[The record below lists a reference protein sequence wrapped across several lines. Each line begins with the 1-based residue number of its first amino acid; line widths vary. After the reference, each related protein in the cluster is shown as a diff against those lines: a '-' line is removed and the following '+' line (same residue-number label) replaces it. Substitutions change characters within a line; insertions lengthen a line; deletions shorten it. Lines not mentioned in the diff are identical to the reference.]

1 MIPVTDAGLMPFAA
15 CRNKRLPIE
24 RQSFAQTM
32 HSRQT
37 LRHLSRAI
45 FFSACN
51 CVAYGRLTVVT
62 LRNKPQT
69 ALRESVKPASLKT
82 LAAHLNLSV
91 AAVSRVLSGA
101 QAARSIPSATQA
113 RIFAAA
119 QQFNYQPNVFARS
132 LRNKRSFT
140 VGVIVPE
147 VSEGYATLVLSGIE
161 QQLLQDDYF
170 YFVVSHH
177 HRPELIE
184 KYQHLLMA
192 RSIEGLIAIDTP
204 LTQRLS
210 VPTITVSGHHEPAGV
225 TNIVLNHQR
234 AATLALG
241 HLRGLG
247 HTKIA
252 FIKGQGFSSDTESRW
267 RAIRDAAA
275 KFDLKIVPK
284 LVAQLEGDSPTHEPG
299 YYATQKILAAAE
311 PFTAIFA
318 FNDISAIGA
327 VRALRESGLRI
338 PLDVSVVGF
347 DDVQSAA
354 FQNPGLTTVRQ
365 PLHKMGV
372 LAAQTL
378 LKQILSPSSKHETPP
393 LHASQLVVDPEFI
406 VRGST
411 AQPHQNSKKSSKTK

>member
-1 MIPVTDAGLMPFAA
+1 ML
-15 CRNKRLPIE
+15 CK
-24 RQSFAQTM
+24 
-32 HSRQT
+32 
-37 LRHLSRAI
+37 
-45 FFSACN
+45 
-51 CVAYGRLTVVT
+51 CVACGRLTVVT

-82 LAAHLNLSV
+82 LATHLNLSV

-101 QAARSIPSATQA
+101 QAARSIPAATQA

-119 QQFNYQPNVFARS
+119 KQFNYQPNVFARS

-192 RSIEGLIAIDTP
+192 RSIEGLIAVDTP

-210 VPTITVSGHHEPAGV
+210 VPTITISGHHEPAGV

-252 FIKGQGFSSDTESRW
+252 FIKGQRFSSDTESRW
-267 RAIRDAAA
+267 RAIRDTAA

-338 PLDVSVVGF
+338 PQDVSVVGF

-378 LKQILSPSSKHETPP
+378 LKQILLPSSNLEAPP

-411 AQPHQNSKKSSKTK
+411 SQPHHNSKKSSKTK

>member
-1 MIPVTDAGLMPFAA
+1 ML
-15 CRNKRLPIE
+15 
-24 RQSFAQTM
+24 
-32 HSRQT
+32 
-37 LRHLSRAI
+37 
-45 FFSACN
+45 CN
-51 CVAYGRLTVVT
+51 CVACGRLTVVT

-82 LAAHLNLSV
+82 LATHLNLSV

-101 QAARSIPSATQA
+101 QAARSIPAATQA

-119 QQFNYQPNVFARS
+119 KQFNYQPNVFARS

-192 RSIEGLIAIDTP
+192 RSIEGLIAVDTP

-210 VPTITVSGHHEPAGV
+210 VPTITISGHHEPAGV

-252 FIKGQGFSSDTESRW
+252 FIKGQRFSSDTESRW
-267 RAIRDAAA
+267 RAIRDTAA

-338 PLDVSVVGF
+338 PQDVSVVGF

-378 LKQILSPSSKHETPP
+378 LKQILSPSSNLEAPP

-411 AQPHQNSKKSSKTK
+411 SQPHHNSKKSSKTK

>member
-1 MIPVTDAGLMPFAA
+1 VL
-15 CRNKRLPIE
+15 
-24 RQSFAQTM
+24 
-32 HSRQT
+32 
-37 LRHLSRAI
+37 
-45 FFSACN
+45 CN
-51 CVAYGRLTVVT
+51 CVACGRLTVVT

-82 LAAHLNLSV
+82 LATHLNLSV

-101 QAARSIPSATQA
+101 QAARSIPAATQA

-119 QQFNYQPNVFARS
+119 KQFNYQPNVFARS

-192 RSIEGLIAIDTP
+192 RSIEGLIAVDTP

-210 VPTITVSGHHEPAGV
+210 VPTITISGHHEPAGV

-252 FIKGQGFSSDTESRW
+252 FIKGQRFSSDTESRW
-267 RAIRDAAA
+267 RAIRDTAA

-338 PLDVSVVGF
+338 PQDVSVVGF

-378 LKQILSPSSKHETPP
+378 LKQILSPSSNLEAPP

-411 AQPHQNSKKSSKTK
+411 SQPHHNSKKSSKTK

>member
-1 MIPVTDAGLMPFAA
+1 
-15 CRNKRLPIE
+15 
-24 RQSFAQTM
+24 
-32 HSRQT
+32 
-37 LRHLSRAI
+37 
-45 FFSACN
+45 
-51 CVAYGRLTVVT
+51 VT
-62 LRNKPQT
+62 LGNKTQ
-69 ALRESVKPASLKT
+69 ALLSAGKPASLKT
-82 LAAHLNLSV
+82 LASHLNLSV

-101 QAARSIPSATQA
+101 HAAKSIPAATQA
-113 RIFAAA
+113 RIFEAAR
-119 QQFNYQPNVFARS
+119 QFKYQPNVFARS

-184 KYQHLLMA
+184 KYQQLLMA

-252 FIKGQGFSSDTESRW
+252 FIKGQAFSSDTESRW

-275 KFDLKIVPK
+275 RFGLKIAPK
-284 LVAQLEGDSPTHEPG
+284 LIAQLEGDSPTHEPG
-299 YYATQKILAAAE
+299 YYATQRLLAAGE

-338 PLDVSVVGF
+338 PQDVSVVGF

-378 LKQILSPSSKHETPP
+378 LKQILIPRTDSEAGA
-393 LHASQLVVDPEFI
+393 HASQLVVDPELV

-411 AQPHQNSKKSSKTK
+411 AQPHAHASKRPSSGRRLR

>member
-1 MIPVTDAGLMPFAA
+1 ML
-15 CRNKRLPIE
+15 
-24 RQSFAQTM
+24 
-32 HSRQT
+32 
-37 LRHLSRAI
+37 
-45 FFSACN
+45 CN
-51 CVAYGRLTVVT
+51 CVACGRLTVVT

-82 LAAHLNLSV
+82 LATHLNLSV

-101 QAARSIPSATQA
+101 QAARSIPAATQA

-119 QQFNYQPNVFARS
+119 KQFNYQPNVFARS

-192 RSIEGLIAIDTP
+192 RSIEGLIAVDTP

-210 VPTITVSGHHEPAGV
+210 VPTITISGHHEPAGV

-252 FIKGQGFSSDTESRW
+252 FIKGQRFSSDTESRW
-267 RAIRDAAA
+267 RAIRDTAA

-311 PFTAIFA
+311 PFTAIFT

-338 PLDVSVVGF
+338 PQDVSVVGF

-378 LKQILSPSSKHETPP
+378 LKQILSPSSNLEAPP

-411 AQPHQNSKKSSKTK
+411 SQPHHNSKKSSKTK

>member
-1 MIPVTDAGLMPFAA
+1 VTF
-15 CRNKRLPIE
+15 RNKTQAAP
-24 RQSFAQTM
+24 
-32 HSRQT
+32 
-37 LRHLSRAI
+37 
-45 FFSACN
+45 
-51 CVAYGRLTVVT
+51 
-62 LRNKPQT
+62 
-69 ALRESVKPASLKT
+69 REAAKPASLKT
-82 LAAHLNLSV
+82 LATHLDLSV

-101 QAARSIPSATQA
+101 PAARSIPAATQA

-119 QQFNYQPNVFARS
+119 QEFNYQPNVFARS

-204 LTQRLS
+204 LTQRLA
-210 VPTITVSGHHEPAGV
+210 VPTVTVSGHHEPAGV

-252 FIKGQGFSSDTESRW
+252 FIKGQAFSSDTESRW
-267 RAIRDAAA
+267 RAIRDTAA
-275 KFDLKIVPK
+275 KFGLKIVPK

-299 YYATQKILAAAE
+299 YYATQKLLAAAE

-318 FNDISAIGA
+318 FNDVSAIGA
-327 VRALRESGLRI
+327 VRALREAGLRI
-338 PLDVSVVGF
+338 PQDVSVVGF

-365 PLHKMGV
+365 PLQKMGV

-378 LKQILSPSSKHETPP
+378 LKQILLPRSESDVSTP
-393 LHASQLVVDPEFI
+393 HALQLVVDPEFI

-411 AQPHQNSKKSSKTK
+411 SEPHKNAKRPSKTR

>member
-1 MIPVTDAGLMPFAA
+1 MLCNYVA
-15 CRNKRLPIE
+15 C
-24 RQSFAQTM
+24 
-32 HSRQT
+32 
-37 LRHLSRAI
+37 
-45 FFSACN
+45 
-51 CVAYGRLTVVT
+51 GRLTVVT

-82 LAAHLNLSV
+82 LATHLNLSV

-101 QAARSIPSATQA
+101 QAARSIPAATQA

-119 QQFNYQPNVFARS
+119 KQFNYQPNVFARS

-192 RSIEGLIAIDTP
+192 RSIEGLIAVDTP

-210 VPTITVSGHHEPAGV
+210 VPTITISGHHEPAGV

-252 FIKGQGFSSDTESRW
+252 FIKGQRFSSDTESRW
-267 RAIRDAAA
+267 RAIRDTAA

-338 PLDVSVVGF
+338 PQDVSVVGF

-378 LKQILSPSSKHETPP
+378 LKQILSPSSNLEAPP

-411 AQPHQNSKKSSKTK
+411 SQPHHNSKKSSKTK

>member
-1 MIPVTDAGLMPFAA
+1 
-15 CRNKRLPIE
+15 
-24 RQSFAQTM
+24 M
-32 HSRQT
+32 HSHQT
-37 LRHLSRAI
+37 VMLLS
-45 FFSACN
+45 SSSLCCVNSVAC
-51 CVAYGRLTVVT
+51 GRLTVVT
-62 LRNKPQT
+62 PGNKTQSTPL
-69 ALRESVKPASLKT
+69 AVVKPASLKT
-82 LAAHLNLSV
+82 LATHLDLSV

-101 QAARSIPSATQA
+101 HAARSIPAATQA
-113 RIFAAA
+113 RIFEAA

-210 VPTITVSGHHEPAGV
+210 VPTVTVSGHHEPAGV

-241 HLRGLG
+241 HLQGLG

-252 FIKGQGFSSDTESRW
+252 FIKGQAFSSDTESRW

-275 KFDLKIVPK
+275 KFGLKIIPK

-299 YYATQKILAAAE
+299 YYATQKILATAE

-338 PLDVSVVGF
+338 PQDVSVVGF

-378 LKQILSPSSKHETPP
+378 LKQILSPRINEEAATP
-393 LHASQLVVDPEFI
+393 HASQLVVDPELI

-411 AQPHQNSKKSSKTK
+411 LRPQLNSKRYSNGKRLR

>member
-1 MIPVTDAGLMPFAA
+1 VL
-15 CRNKRLPIE
+15 
-24 RQSFAQTM
+24 
-32 HSRQT
+32 
-37 LRHLSRAI
+37 
-45 FFSACN
+45 CN
-51 CVAYGRLTVVT
+51 CVACGRLTVVT
-62 LRNKPQT
+62 LRTKPQT

-82 LAAHLNLSV
+82 LATHLNLSV

-101 QAARSIPSATQA
+101 QAARSIPAATQA

-119 QQFNYQPNVFARS
+119 KQFNYQPNVFARS

-192 RSIEGLIAIDTP
+192 RSIEGLIAVDTP

-210 VPTITVSGHHEPAGV
+210 VPTITISGHHEPAGV

-252 FIKGQGFSSDTESRW
+252 FIKGQRFSSDTESRW
-267 RAIRDAAA
+267 RAIRDTAA

-338 PLDVSVVGF
+338 PQDVSVVGF

-378 LKQILSPSSKHETPP
+378 LKQILSPSSNLEAPP

-411 AQPHQNSKKSSKTK
+411 SQPHHNSKKSSKTK

>member
-1 MIPVTDAGLMPFAA
+1 L
-15 CRNKRLPIE
+15 C
-24 RQSFAQTM
+24 
-32 HSRQT
+32 
-37 LRHLSRAI
+37 
-45 FFSACN
+45 
-51 CVAYGRLTVVT
+51 CVILLTCARLTVVT
-62 LRNKPQT
+62 SGNKTQS
-69 ALRESVKPASLKT
+69 ALLAVAKPASLKT
-82 LAAHLNLSV
+82 LATHVGLSV

-101 QAARSIPSATQA
+101 QAARSIPAATQA

-119 QQFNYQPNVFARS
+119 QLFNYQPNVFARS

-161 QQLLQDDYF
+161 HQLLQDDYF

-241 HLRGLG
+241 HLHGLG

-252 FIKGQGFSSDTESRW
+252 FIKGQAFSSDTESRW
-267 RAIRDAAA
+267 RAIRDVAA
-275 KFDLKIVPK
+275 KLKIKIVPK
-284 LVAQLEGDSPTHEPG
+284 LIAQLEGDSPTHDPG

-318 FNDISAIGA
+318 FNDVSAIGA
-327 VRALRESGLRI
+327 VRALRESGLRV
-338 PLDVSVVGF
+338 PNDVSVVGF

-378 LKQILSPSSKHETPP
+378 LQQILSPSKNGEGATP
-393 LHASQLVVDPEFI
+393 HASQLVVDPELI

-411 AQPHQNSKKSSKTK
+411 GRPHFNSKKHSNGK

>member
-1 MIPVTDAGLMPFAA
+1 VL
-15 CRNKRLPIE
+15 
-24 RQSFAQTM
+24 
-32 HSRQT
+32 
-37 LRHLSRAI
+37 
-45 FFSACN
+45 CN
-51 CVAYGRLTVVT
+51 CVACGRLTVVT

-82 LAAHLNLSV
+82 LATHLNLSV

-101 QAARSIPSATQA
+101 QAARSIPAATQA

-119 QQFNYQPNVFARS
+119 KQFNYQPNVFARS

-192 RSIEGLIAIDTP
+192 RSIEGLIAVDTP

-210 VPTITVSGHHEPAGV
+210 VPTITISGHHEPAGV

-252 FIKGQGFSSDTESRW
+252 FIKGQRFSSDTESRW
-267 RAIRDAAA
+267 RAIRDTAA

-311 PFTAIFA
+311 PFTAIFT

-338 PLDVSVVGF
+338 PQDVSVVGF

-378 LKQILSPSSKHETPP
+378 LKQILSPSSNLEAPP

-411 AQPHQNSKKSSKTK
+411 SQPHHNSKKSSKTK

>member
-1 MIPVTDAGLMPFAA
+1 LPRRSILIKRTDICQGLFFVLCNGLA
-15 CRNKRLPIE
+15 C
-24 RQSFAQTM
+24 
-32 HSRQT
+32 
-37 LRHLSRAI
+37 
-45 FFSACN
+45 
-51 CVAYGRLTVVT
+51 GRLTVVT
-62 LRNKPQT
+62 LRTKTQAPP
-69 ALRESVKPASLKT
+69 REAAKPASLKT
-82 LAAHLNLSV
+82 LATHLDLSV

-101 QAARSIPSATQA
+101 QAARSIPAATQA

-119 QQFNYQPNVFARS
+119 QEFNYQPNVFARS
-132 LRNKRSFT
+132 LRNRRSFT

-247 HTKIA
+247 HTRIA
-252 FIKGQGFSSDTESRW
+252 FIKGQAFSSDTESRW
-267 RAIRDAAA
+267 RAIRDAAT
-275 KFDLKIVPK
+275 KFGIKIVPK
-284 LVAQLEGDSPTHEPG
+284 LVAQLEGDSPAHEPG

-311 PFTAIFA
+311 PFTAVFA
-318 FNDISAIGA
+318 FNDVSAIGA

-338 PLDVSVVGF
+338 PQDVSVVGF

-365 PLHKMGV
+365 PLQKMGV

-378 LKQILSPSSKHETPP
+378 LKQILLPRNNGDAAAS
-393 LHASQLVVDPEFI
+393 HASQLVVDPEFI

-411 AQPHQNSKKSSKTK
+411 SEPHRSAKKPASNR